1 MTNLH
6 IGASFDDFLAE
17 EGILEE
23 VEAIA
28 IERILARQ
36 VTAAIAGPEADQEA
50 DGRPHGHQPL
60 GPRPPAR
67 PDNTSVT
74 LRTLQKA
81 ASTVGR
87 RLWLELV
94 QVKSSAA

>member
-1 MTNLH
+1 MTNPQ
-6 IGASFDDFLAE
+6 IGSPFNDFLAD

-28 IERILARQ
+28 IKRILARQ
-36 VTAAIAGPEADQEA
+36 VAAAMQAQKLTKKA
-50 DGRPHGHQPL
+50 MA
-60 GPRPPAR
+60 AR
-67 PDNTSVT
+67 MGTSRSALDRLLDPDNTSVT

-87 RLWLELV
+87 RLRLELV
-94 QVKSSAA
+94 